1 MAVGP
6 VVELNTVEVQLARQ
20 TGYGLD
26 ILIGGIAGNE
36 TVAKSPTGIV
46 KNLKSGG
53 GKDLVPITQQNAVS
67 SLLQSAKGHRFTQR
81 GFGLGNNEAQVGQ
94 AQGGTGRKG

>member
-1 MAVGP
+1 MAIGP
-6 VVELNTVEVQLARQ
+6 VVELNAVEVQLARQ

-67 SLLQSAKGHRFTQR
+67 ALFQSAKGNGFTQW
-81 GFGLGNNEAQVGQ
+81 GFGLGNNKAKVCQT
-94 AQGGTGRKG
+94 QGGTGRKG

>member
-1 MAVGP
+1 MTIGP
-6 VVELNTVEVQLARQ
+6 VVELNAVEVKLARQ

-26 ILIGGIAGNE
+26 VLIGGIAGNE
-36 TVAKSPTGIV
+36 TVAKSLTGIV

-67 SLLQSAKGHRFTQR
+67 ALFQSAKRHRFTQW
-81 GFGLGNNEAQVGQ
+81 GLGLGNNDSQVG
-94 AQGGTGRKG
+94 

>member
-6 VVELNTVEVQLARQ
+6 VVELNAVEVQLARQ
-20 TGYGLD
+20 AGHGLD

-36 TVAKSPTGIV
+36 TVAKTLTSIA

-53 GKDLVPITQQNAVS
+53 GKDLVPITQQNTVS
-67 SLLQSAKGHRFTQR
+67 TLFQSAKGH
-81 GFGLGNNEAQVGQ
+81 
-94 AQGGTGRKG
+94 